1 MADGVL
7 AVEVE
12 RTGDMAVVRCHGR
25 LMAGDDVLYAAV
37 KGLIPQCKRIVLDM
51 TEMTLVDSMGLGLLV
66 RLYVSA
72 RSAGCELQMVNLGK
86 RVRDLLALTNLLSVF
101 ATVGEQGI
109 KYH

>member
-1 MADGVL
+1 MSWEVDG
-7 AVEVE
+7 
-12 RTGDMAVVRCHGR
+12 GDE
-25 LMAGDDVLYAAV
+25 VLYSAV
-37 KGLIPQCKRIVLDM
+37 KRLIPECKRIVLDM
-51 TEMTLVDSMGLGLLV
+51 TDMTLVDSMGLGMLV

-72 RSAGCELQMVNLGK
+72 KSAGCELQMVNLGK

>member
-7 AVEVE
+7 TVEVE
-12 RTGDMAVVRCHGR
+12 RTGDGAVVRCHGK
-25 LMAGDDVLYAAV
+25 LMAGDDVLYSAV
-37 KGLIPQCKRIVLDM
+37 KRLIPECKRIVLDM
-51 TEMTLVDSMGLGLLV
+51 TNMTLVDSMGLGMLV

-72 RSAGCELQMVNLGK
+72 KSAGCELQMVNLGK